1 MRRTSAIVLSMLVLL
16 LTVAALPPFAPS
28 AAQGPQPD
36 GTIESLELYAQTE
49 NVDYYRMVYWSDGL
63 RIAGFYAEPNGP
75 GPYPAVI
82 YNRGGARRTGAL
94 RGWEIAPFA
103 EAGMIV
109 VASQYRGGPGS
120 EGWDQFGGDDV
131 HDVLNLIALL
141 RNRPKVDQGR
151 LVMFGSSRGA
161 MMTYITLRLLAERGT
176 NEIMVAATTSGLS
189 DLFMWAEERRDLNRS
204 FFPDIVGATTRSNP
218 DAFAYRSAT
227 YWPELIRT
235 PLLMVHGDGD
245 MDVSVEQSRRLFE
258 EMRAAGMTVELTV
271 LPGGDHGLN
280 NYEGGMLQVL
290 RWFHT
295 YLRRND
301 EDFTY
306 ETHREATLDAIA
318 QIRGQ

>member
-1 MRRTSAIVLSMLVLL
+1 MRRITAVMFIVLAWI
-16 LTVAALPPFAPS
+16 AALSLAPLMPS

-49 NVDYYRMVYWSDGL
+49 NVDYYRMLYWSDGL

-120 EGWDQFGGDDV
+120 EGFDQFGGDDV
-131 HDVLNLIALL
+131 HDVLNLITLL

-189 DLFMWAEERRDLNRS
+189 DLFMWADARSDLNRS
-204 FFPDIVGATTRSNP
+204 FYPDIVGATTRGNP
-218 DAFAYRSAT
+218 DAFVHRSAT
-227 YWPELIRT
+227 YWPYMIRV

-245 MDVSVEQSRRLFE
+245 ADVSVEQSRRLFDG
-258 EMRAAGMTVELTV
+258 MRAAGMTVELTV

-280 NYEGGMLQVL
+280 NYEGGMQQVL

-295 YLRRND
+295 YLRRED
-301 EDFTY
+301 QDFTY
-306 ETHREATLDAIA
+306 ETHREAILDAIA
-318 QIRGQ
+318 QIRGR